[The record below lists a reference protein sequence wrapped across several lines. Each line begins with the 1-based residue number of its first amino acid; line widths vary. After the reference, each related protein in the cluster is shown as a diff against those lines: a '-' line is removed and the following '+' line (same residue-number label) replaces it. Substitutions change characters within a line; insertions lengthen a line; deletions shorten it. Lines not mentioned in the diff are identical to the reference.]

1 MTSRPSSLEP
11 AFVASQRQKLL
22 TEYTR
27 LARAL
32 ERKDTEDR
40 LAAGADAG
48 QANETEDL
56 AQDLTLTENN
66 DAISAN
72 LAAQRDRVERAL
84 AKIEDGTYGLSDQS
98 GEPIDV
104 ARLQAYPEAIV
115 TLEEEEEAARRARS
129 RAAT

>member
-1 MTSRPSSLEP
+1 MTSRPASLEP

-72 LAAQRDRVERAL
+72 LAAERDRVERAL

>member
-1 MTSRPSSLEP
+1 MTSRPASLEP